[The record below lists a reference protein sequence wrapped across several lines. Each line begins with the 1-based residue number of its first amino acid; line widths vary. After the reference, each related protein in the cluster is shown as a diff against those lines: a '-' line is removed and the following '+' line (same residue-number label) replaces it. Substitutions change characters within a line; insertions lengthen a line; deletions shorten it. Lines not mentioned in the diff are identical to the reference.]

1 MKLLFL
7 KKLLLPPYFLFVFYV
22 VSCKLIG
29 DHYPF
34 ARYDMYSTIPNYAYS
49 FYITDE
55 NGVPLDS
62 LFLNMRGLL
71 SHQYPNICEKHNYLF
86 YGYGRKTDEQLKVIG
101 KEMLEATLS
110 NAKNKEYLAPDAL
123 CLYRIHFFMDKGKM
137 KKDEKL
143 LFKKVLD

>member
-49 FYITDE
+49 FYIADE

-71 SHQYPNICEKHNYLF
+71 SHQYSGICENHQYGH
-86 YGYGRKTDEQLKVIG
+86 GYGKETDEQLEVVG
-101 KEMLEATLS
+101 REMLKSILSTVKDQTSLTSKTL
-110 NAKNKEYLAPDAL
+110 Y
-123 CLYRIHFFMDKGKM
+123 LYRVHFFMEKGKM
-137 KKDEKL
+137 EKHGKI
-143 LFKKVLD
+143 LF